1 MGIRTLVN
9 ICCTKLGVFLL
20 LHSILIFPLLLVIMK
35 PLIFVYCYYNEG
47 YNVLDIMEFFP
58 HVDLIII
65 RKIYDF
71 YHVVIFINLSDVT
84 TEGLSYS
91 LLDNFPHVLVITGPL
106 LY

>member
-1 MGIRTLVN
+1 
-9 ICCTKLGVFLL
+9 
-20 LHSILIFPLLLVIMK
+20 
-35 PLIFVYCYYNEG
+35 
-47 YNVLDIMEFFP
+47 MEFFP

-106 LY
+106 LH

>member
-1 MGIRTLVN
+1 MKTL
-9 ICCTKLGVFLL
+9 
-20 LHSILIFPLLLVIMK
+20 IL
-35 PLIFVYCYYNEG
+35 VYYYYNEG
-47 YNVLDIMEFFP
+47 HNVLNTMEVFP
-58 HVDLIII
+58 YVDLIIM
-65 RKIYDF
+65 RKKYDF